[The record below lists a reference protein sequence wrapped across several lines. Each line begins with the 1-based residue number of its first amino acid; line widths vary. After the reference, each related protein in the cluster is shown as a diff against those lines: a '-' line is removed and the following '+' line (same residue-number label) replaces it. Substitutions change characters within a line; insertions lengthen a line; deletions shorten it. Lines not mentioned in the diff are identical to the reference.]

1 MQPSRPTL
9 NPTLPPKWLVI
20 AWLALP
26 QIAETIL
33 APALPD
39 LAHAWRL
46 DPAHTQWVM
55 SVFFLGF
62 SAGVLLW
69 GQVSDRWGRRPALLS
84 GLALALAG
92 TLIALV
98 AARYEWLLLG
108 RFVQALGM
116 ATCSI
121 TTQTILRDRLSGPA
135 LTQYFVT
142 LGIVLA
148 WSPAVG
154 PLAGQWLSDR
164 QGYPGVLWAI
174 AALVL
179 CLMLSGAR
187 WLDETRPDTPIPT
200 PLKQLALRMAG
211 DSALWRAAALVAGLN
226 TLVFSFYAAGPFM
239 VGELPGLGFGWVGL
253 AVAFAGSAG
262 AAWNRRL
269 PGGIDPDR
277 RVRLGLIFV
286 LLGVV
291 GQLACGLVSTRPGA
305 LWAATALPVFAGF
318 GLAIP
323 NLLAPA
329 LRHYGASL
337 GRAGAL
343 FGVTYYLM
351 LGMALAATTLLPFD
365 TPIALSAFWTC
376 LAIAMF
382 VLHRGASQ
390 PGAAN
395 AQAGRPVDGD
405 RLGG

>member
-1 MQPSRPTL
+1 MQPPHTSPV
-9 NPTLPPKWLVI
+9 LPPRWLVI

-33 APALPD
+33 APALPN
-39 LAHAWRL
+39 LARAWHL
-46 DPAHTQWVM
+46 DPARTQWVM

-62 SAGVLLW
+62 SVGVLLW

-92 TLIALV
+92 TLTALV

-121 TTQTILRDRLSGPA
+121 TTQTILRDRLSGHA

-164 QGYPGVLWAI
+164 HGYPGVLWAI

-179 CLMLSGAR
+179 FLMLSGAR
-187 WLDETRPDTPIPT
+187 WLDETRPGATTPIP
-200 PLKQLALRMAG
+200 LNQLALRMAA
-211 DSALWRAAALVAGLN
+211 DPALWRAAALVAGLN

-253 AVAFAGSAG
+253 AVALVGSVG

-269 PGGIDPDR
+269 PDGIDPDR
-277 RVRLGLIFV
+277 RVRLGLICV
-286 LLGVV
+286 LFGVV
-291 GQLACGLVSTRPGA
+291 GQLAWALVSTRPGA

-343 FGVTYYLM
+343 FGVTYYMM
-351 LGMALAATTLLPFD
+351 LGLALAATALLPFD
-365 TPIALSAFWTC
+365 TPIALSAFWTG
-376 LAIAMF
+376 LAVAMF
-382 VLHRGASQ
+382 VLHRRAYRSGPANTP
-390 PGAAN
+390 PGRPLD
-395 AQAGRPVDGD
+395 AGRP
-405 RLGG
+405 GG

>member
-1 MQPSRPTL
+1 MSAPRPVIRHA
-9 NPTLPPKWLVI
+9 LPPAWLII

-39 LAHAWRL
+39 LARTWRL
-46 DPAHTQWVM
+46 DPARTQWAM

-62 SAGVLLW
+62 AVGVLLW
-69 GQVSDRWGRRPALLS
+69 GHVADRLGRRPALLS
-84 GLALALAG
+84 GLAVALAG
-92 TLIALV
+92 TLAALA
-98 AARYEWLLLG
+98 AARYEWLLVG

-135 LTQYFVT
+135 LTRYFVT
-142 LGIVLA
+142 LGIVLS

-154 PLAGQWLSDR
+154 PLTGQLLSDWR
-164 QGYPGVLWAI
+164 GYPGVLWAI
-174 AALVL
+174 AVLVVLLL
-179 CLMLSGAR
+179 CSGVR
-187 WLDETRPDTPIPT
+187 WLDESRPEAARPIPM
-200 PLKQLALRMAG
+200 KQLARRMAR
-211 DSALWRAAALVAGLN
+211 DRTLWRAAALVAGFN

-253 AVAFAGSAG
+253 AVACVGSLG

-269 PGGIDPDR
+269 PGDVEPGR
-277 RVRLGLIFV
+277 SVRLGL
-286 LLGVV
+286 LCALSGVV
-291 GQLACGLVSTRPGA
+291 AQLACLLESARPSV

-329 LRHYGASL
+329 LRQYGDSL

-343 FGVTYYLM
+343 FGLAYYTM
-351 LGMALAATTLLPFD
+351 LGAALAATAMLPFD
-365 TPIALSAFWTC
+365 TPLALSAYWTC
-376 LAIAMF
+376 LVIAMG
-382 VLHRGASQ
+382 VLYRGPRRRTRAGRSFD
-390 PGAAN
+390 
-395 AQAGRPVDGD
+395 AGRPRG
-405 RLGG
+405 